1 MSNQSAF
8 NSHHLE
14 QVIALQGEELL
25 ESCSAI
31 KCRSQQHQK
40 VGRNDSKPDRHC
52 GHFGRG
58 HVGCR

>member
-31 KCRSQQHQK
+31 KCPITATPESRSK
-40 VGRNDSKPDRHC
+40 
-52 GHFGRG
+52 
-58 HVGCR
+58 